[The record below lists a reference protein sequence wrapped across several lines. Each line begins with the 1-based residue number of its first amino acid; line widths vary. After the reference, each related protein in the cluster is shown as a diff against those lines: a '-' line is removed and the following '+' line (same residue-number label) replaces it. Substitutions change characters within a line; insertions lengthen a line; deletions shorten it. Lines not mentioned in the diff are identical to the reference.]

1 MSIAKQFL
9 SNMFYSQSNF
19 KLFHEINIDNEN
31 NNEDEETRIE
41 NYKKVGMN

>member
-1 MSIAKQFL
+1 MSIAKQFP

-19 KLFHEINIDNEN
+19 KLLNEINRDNEN